1 MAPNRSN
8 ASILNTHV
16 AQQISS
22 NFSFSIL
29 EGARTL
35 HHGQPGSRH
44 AYVSHA
50 WFARVDEQPTLLGV
64 DAQQSEC
71 ETRPVHYLCNKVLL
85 VMRDCPRSGGK
96 EDTQVDILAN
106 FELCANENGRARL
119 YEYGISSS
127 NFLLPYIS

>member
-50 WFARVDEQPTLLGV
+50 WYARVDDQPTLLGV

-106 FELCANENGRARL
+106 FELCANENRRARL